1 MKAFMIAAVL
11 AASMIVFAA
20 PAPAPMT
27 AHPIPSLVQKD
38 GRYALLVD
46 GAPYLML
53 GAQSNNSSNWPATLP
68 EVWPAIEYLHAN
80 TLETPIYWEQFEPK
94 QGQFDY
100 SAVDTVLAQARAH
113 RVHLVLLWFGTWKNG
128 SQHYMP
134 EWMKLDP
141 QRYFHVTNKNGE
153 YIDSP
158 SPFATASME
167 ADKRAFGAL
176 MRHLK
181 QADSERTVLMVQ
193 VENETGTYGSVRDY
207 CPEANKLFD
216 GPVPPEILKAM
227 GKTPATPDANWETV
241 FGPEAEVYFHAWA
254 IAKYVGEVAAAGKA
268 AYPLPLYVNAALR
281 DPLTP
286 EVPVTYE
293 SGGPTDNVIP
303 IWKAEAPAIDIL
315 APDIYMSN
323 TAAYLKVLDLYHR
336 PDNALFIPETS
347 GGVREARFFF
357 SALGLQAIGYSPFGL
372 DYTRN
377 RPAQPGDP
385 DAQNAF
391 LDPTA
396 QNYGLIGPMMRD
408 IARLNFEGKLQ
419 AAAEVEGEPAQIL
432 HFGNWDAL
440 VSYGSGGRGPA
451 KGNPEPVGRALV
463 AQLKDNQFLVTG
475 YACRV
480 DFRPAGTEQQRKTGN
495 IVVGVGQT
503 PSAQI
508 DGKWQH
514 RQFLRV
520 EEGVYENGAFK
531 FMRILNGDQTDW
543 GLNFGFEPEVL
554 RVSVAVY

>member
-181 QADSERTVLMVQ
+181 QADSERTVLI
-193 VENETGTYGSVRDY
+193 D
-207 CPEANKLFD
+207 
-216 GPVPPEILKAM
+216 
-227 GKTPATPDANWETV
+227 
-241 FGPEAEVYFHAWA
+241 VYKRQAWRP
-254 IAKYVGEVAAAGKA
+254 GG
-268 AYPLPLYVNAALR
+268 LR
-281 DPLTP
+281 
-286 EVPVTYE
+286 
-293 SGGPTDNVIP
+293 
-303 IWKAEAPAIDIL
+303 
-315 APDIYMSN
+315 
-323 TAAYLKVLDLYHR
+323 
-336 PDNALFIPETS
+336 
-347 GGVREARFFF
+347 
-357 SALGLQAIGYSPFGL
+357 
-372 DYTRN
+372 
-377 RPAQPGDP
+377 
-385 DAQNAF
+385 
-391 LDPTA
+391 
-396 QNYGLIGPMMRD
+396 
-408 IARLNFEGKLQ
+408 
-419 AAAEVEGEPAQIL
+419 
-432 HFGNWDAL
+432 
-440 VSYGSGGRGPA
+440 
-451 KGNPEPVGRALV
+451 
-463 AQLKDNQFLVTG
+463 
-475 YACRV
+475 
-480 DFRPAGTEQQRKTGN
+480 
-495 IVVGVGQT
+495 
-503 PSAQI
+503 
-508 DGKWQH
+508 
-514 RQFLRV
+514 
-520 EEGVYENGAFK
+520 GA
-531 FMRILNGDQTDW
+531 
-543 GLNFGFEPEVL
+543 
-554 RVSVAVY
+554 